1 MAEYEENS
9 LFSKSINPNFVC
21 PKAQRLLFVDDL
33 KIENVDAFIFEIN
46 SEYNKPFYS
55 ANSVVHFKLKINL
68 IEYVLLQNSLF
79 PRLGFT
85 E

>member
-1 MAEYEENS
+1 MTEYTENS
-9 LFSKSINPNFVC
+9 LFSKSINPDFVY
-21 PKAQRLLFVDDL
+21 PKARRLLFVDDL
-33 KIENVDAFIFEIN
+33 KIENVDAFIFEIDN
-46 SEYNKPFYS
+46 EYNKPFYS